1 MKPRRKPIALRK
13 PDYFPADQVLTGL
26 DAPRLLALGREF
38 EQFRFVN
45 CELSEASLAGLR
57 FEDCLFERC
66 NLTTAKLGGTALQ
79 NVAFADCKL
88 LGVAFSACQDMLFG
102 VHFADC
108 QLRYASFGGK
118 KLVATR
124 FGHCSLAE
132 ADFTNADLTG
142 ATFADCDL
150 TGTIF
155 HDTQLAGA
163 DFTTATGF
171 SLDPEANNLR
181 GARFALAGLPGL
193 LDKHGLVIEA

>member
-1 MKPRRKPIALRK
+1 MKPRRKPVARHK
-13 PDYFPADQVLTGL
+13 PAYFPADHVLTGL

-66 NLTTAKLGGTALQ
+66 NLTTAKLSGAALQ

-102 VHFADC
+102 VHFDDC

-118 KLVATR
+118 NLTGTR
-124 FGHCSLAE
+124 FSHCALPE
-132 ADFTNADLTG
+132 ADFTNANLSH
-142 ATFADCDL
+142 AVFANCDL
-150 TGTIF
+150 AGAVF
-155 HDTQLAGA
+155 HDTQLTGA
-163 DFTTATGF
+163 DFTTATNF

-193 LDKHGLVIEA
+193 LDKYNLLIEP

>member
-1 MKPRRKPIALRK
+1 MKPRRKPATLRK
-13 PDYFPADQVLTGL
+13 PDYFPAEHVLTGL
-26 DAPRLLALGREF
+26 EAPRLLALGREF

-66 NLTTAKLGGTALQ
+66 NLTTAKLDGTALQ

-102 VHFADC
+102 VHFDDC

-118 KLVATR
+118 KLAGTR

-142 ATFADCDL
+142 AVFASCDL

-163 DFTTATGF
+163 DLTTATGF

-193 LDKHGLVIEA
+193 LDKYGLLIEA